1 MLLIS
6 TTHKPATD
14 LGFLLHKNPQRTHE
28 AQFTFGNAWLFYPE
42 VTEERCTAALVLN
55 IDAVGLTRSRSQ
67 NQAAIESYVND
78 RPYVAGSMLATAM
91 TKMLGTAI
99 GGRSKERPELAQS
112 IIPLEA
118 RLPVVSATSEGFV
131 RGLFEPLG
139 WEVEVKTLPL
149 DPQFPEWGES
159 TYFDV
164 TLRGE
169 GRLCDLLNQIY
180 LLVPVM
186 DSRKHYYFDRDEVEK
201 LLRKAEGWLKDH
213 PLQSAIIQRYLRRRQ
228 SLIQMALDQLNDGI
242 EETPEETPTE
252 PVEEKPK
259 RLHLV
264 RHDAVREEIQ
274 AAGAKSVLD
283 LGCGNGRLVRWL
295 VKQASIDKVVG
306 VEVSWRLVERLLDFA
321 ERLPSHSKR
330 KLEIIHGSLL
340 YHDARL
346 EGFDFAAVVEVI
358 EHLDPARLTA
368 FERVLFER
376 AKPKRVCVTTPNRE
390 YNAVYEAEG
399 MTGMRHDD
407 HRFEWTREE
416 FKQWVDQVCE
426 RNGYRAEIK
435 GIGEEHPEF
444 GASSQMAVFIR

>member
-6 TTHKPATD
+6 TSHRPATD
-14 LGFLLHKNPQRTHE
+14 LGFLLHKNPHRAHN
-28 AQFTFGNAWLFYPE
+28 ASFSFGEAWLFYPE
-42 VTEERCTAALVLN
+42 ITEERCTAALVLD
-55 IDAVGLTRSRSQ
+55 IDAVGLTRARNQ

-78 RPYVAGSMLATAM
+78 RPYVAGSMLATVM

-112 IIPLEA
+112 VIPLEA
-118 RLPVVSATSEGFV
+118 RLPVVSATSEAFV

-139 WEVEVKTLPL
+139 WAVEVTPLPL

-164 TLRGE
+164 TIRGE

-180 LLVPVM
+180 VLVPVM
-186 DSRKHYYFDRDEVEK
+186 DARKHYYFDRDEVEK

-213 PLQSAIIQRYLRRRQ
+213 PLQGAIIQRYLRRRQ
-228 SLIQMALDQLNDGI
+228 SLIQMALDQLNEGA
-242 EETPEETPTE
+242 EEEPEETPIE
-252 PVEEKPK
+252 PKEEKPK
-259 RLHLV
+259 RLHEV
-264 RHDAVREEIQ
+264 RHDAVQKEISDS
-274 AAGAKSVLD
+274 GAKTVLD
-283 LGCGNGRLVRWL
+283 LGCGSGRLLRWL
-295 VKQASIDKVVG
+295 VRRASIDRVLG

-358 EHLDPARLTA
+358 EHLDPARLRA
-368 FERVLFER
+368 FERVVFER
-376 AKPKRVCVTTPNRE
+376 ARPKRVCVTTPNRE

-399 MTGMRHDD
+399 MVGMRHDD
-407 HRFEWTREE
+407 HRFEWTRSE
-416 FKQWVDQVCE
+416 FKEWVDQVCE
-426 RNGYRAEIK
+426 RNSYTAEIK
-435 GIGEEHPEF
+435 GIGEEHEEF
-444 GASSQMAVFIR
+444 GASSQMAVFVR